1 MKLSTPSMPIPP
13 PRKVGTLTDS
23 SLGSDRVPTTLAELY
38 YTLSPLERDFF
49 NCLDLELAKVDQFFV
64 ARGRDVQMKAS
75 ALRGQ
80 LQKLELHR
88 KLFHVRALIYEI
100 WPSNER
106 TSPGILKP
114 AKSIY

>member
-1 MKLSTPSMPIPP
+1 MKLSTPSTPIPP
-13 PRKVGTLTDS
+13 PRKVATLTDD
-23 SLGSDRVPTTLAELY
+23 SLGSDRAPATLAELY

-64 ARGRDVQMKAS
+64 ARARDVQMKAS

-88 KLFHVRALIYEI
+88 KLFHVRAFLYDV
-100 WPSNER
+100 WPPDER